1 MLRFPYDVKN
11 FYTINFTMP
20 PIMCK
25 FVQSGIGS
33 TRCSLQIAPID
44 RQYFNTIHKR
54 WKL

>member
-25 FVQSGIGS
+25 FVQSGI
-33 TRCSLQIAPID
+33 R
-44 RQYFNTIHKR
+44 
-54 WKL
+54 